1 MKRSGYLISGAA
13 LLAML
18 LSALPATA
26 QYPGSGMAA
35 GRASDLD
42 QAVSRARKKGR
53 VLSAETRDLQGRPTH
68 FLRILT
74 DDGRVRNL
82 RLDAETGKPVRPR
95 NRH

>member
-1 MKRSGYLISGAA
+1 LKRSGYLLGVVSV
-13 LLAML
+13 LAML
-18 LSALPATA
+18 VFAAPASA
-26 QYPGSGMAA
+26 QFPGRGAA
-35 GRASDLD
+35 AVGESDLD

-95 NRH
+95 KRR